1 MSDAKGESG
10 SAALL
15 PLAAF
20 LKHMRAGIA
29 LGSNIEPRLVYLQA
43 ARRRLFSF
51 HSGTRPVL
59 CSKVYETSPMDCPAE
74 SPPFLNA
81 ALEFSTEMQP
91 QELLNE
97 LKSIERVLGRSP
109 TQEKNGPRTIDI
121 DFLYCDEIA
130 LSEPN
135 LTIPHPQIARRR
147 FVLQPLVDIRPELIL
162 PHFTKNVQELL
173 ADLKSDEIVEE
184 YCNVI
189 Y

>member
-1 MSDAKGESG
+1 
-10 SAALL
+10 
-15 PLAAF
+15 
-20 LKHMRAGIA
+20 MRAGIA

-91 QELLNE
+91 QELFDE
-97 LKSIERVLGRSP
+97 LKSIERALGRLP
-109 TQEKNGPRTIDI
+109 TQERNGPRTIDI
-121 DFLYCDEIA
+121 DFLYCDNIA
-130 LSEPN
+130 LSDPN

-173 ADLKSDEIVEE
+173 ADLKGDETVEQ

>member
-1 MSDAKGESG
+1 
-10 SAALL
+10 
-15 PLAAF
+15 
-20 LKHMRAGIA
+20 MRAGIA

-43 ARRRLFSF
+43 ARRRLFIF

-59 CSKVYETSPMDCPAE
+59 CSKVYETSPVDCPAE

-91 QELLNE
+91 QELLNK

-121 DFLYCDEIA
+121 DFLYCDNIA

-162 PHFTKNVQELL
+162 PHFTQNVQELL